1 MENELMSEAMDSR
14 ILCITINNNQKI
26 LYYDLS
32 KIMFIYRA
40 KINKNNY
47 VF

>member
-14 ILCITINNNQKI
+14 ILYITINNNQKI

-32 KIMFIYRA
+32 
-40 KINKNNY
+40 NNNISI
-47 VF
+47 